1 MFDVACVGILTAD
14 CIAKTVDKIP
24 EPGKLGLI
32 DSLKLYTG
40 GCAQNAAIDLAK
52 LGAKVAI
59 VGMVG
64 NDGFGTYMAGELEKN
79 GVNTDGLKVSGDVG
93 SSASVVL
100 INSDGE
106 RSFIHTT
113 GANAVFSENDVDME
127 VIGKSNIVFIAGTML
142 MPRFDGE
149 ECASVLKK
157 CREMGKV
164 TVLDCAWD
172 DTGRW
177 MDVLA
182 PCMPYIDYFI
192 PSIDEAEMLSGCT
205 EVEEMANCF
214 FDRGAKHVVIKL
226 GKDGCYVRESRESK
240 GVVLPTYGKI
250 KPVDTTGAG
259 DSFCSGFLYGLSK
272 GMDMEASA
280 LLGNAVGT
288 HCIMEIG
295 ASTGIKPYEEIKKFM
310 EENAL

>member
-1 MFDVACVGILTAD
+1 MSDIACVGILTAD

-24 EPGKLGLI
+24 EAGKLGLI

-40 GCAQNAAIDLAK
+40 GCALNAAIDLAK
-52 LGAKVAI
+52 LGADVAM

-64 NDGFGTYMAGELEKN
+64 NDGFGTFMQGELQKFSID
-79 GVNTDGLKVSGDVG
+79 TRGLKMSNEAG

-113 GANAVFSENDVDME
+113 GANAKFSEADVDYSVLE
-127 VIGKSNIVFIAGTML
+127 DTKIVFVAGTML
-142 MPRFDGE
+142 MPTFDGE
-149 ECASVLKK
+149 QCAVMLKK

-164 TVLDCAWD
+164 TVLDSAWD

-192 PSIDEAEMLSGCT
+192 PSIDEARMFAGCDDLD
-205 EVEEMANCF
+205 EIADCF
-214 FDRGAKHVVIKL
+214 FDRGVKHVVIKT
-226 GKDGCYVRESRESK
+226 GKDGCYVRETKNSA
-240 GVVLPTYGKI
+240 GVQLPAYRGI
-250 KPVDTTGAG
+250 QAADTTGAG
-259 DSFCSGFLYGLSK
+259 DSFCSGFLYGLSR
-272 GMDMEASA
+272 GMSMTDAA
-280 LLGNAVGT
+280 ALGNAVGA
-288 HCIMEIG
+288 HCVMEVG
-295 ASTGIKPYEEIKKFM
+295 ASTGIKPYAEIKKFM
-310 EENAL
+310 EENPL

>member
-1 MFDVACVGILTAD
+1 MFNVACVGILTAD

-64 NDGFGTYMAGELEKN
+64 DDGFGTYMAGELEKS
-79 GVNTDGLKVSGDVG
+79 GVNTDGLKVSSQAG

-113 GANAVFSENDVDME
+113 GANAVFSESDVDME
-127 VIGKSNIVFIAGTML
+127 VIGQSDIVFIAGTML

-149 ECASVLKK
+149 ECAHVLKK
-157 CREMGKV
+157 CQEMGKV

-192 PSIDEAEMLSGCT
+192 PSIDEAEKLAGCA
-205 EVEEMANCF
+205 EVEEMANRF

-226 GKDGCYVRESRESK
+226 GKDGCYVRESKESK
-240 GVVLPTYGKI
+240 GVTLPTYEKI

-259 DSFCSGFLYGLSK
+259 DSFCSGFLYGLSM
-272 GMDMEASA
+272 GMDMESA
-280 LLGNAVGT
+280 AALGNAVGT
-288 HCIMEIG
+288 HCIMEVG